1 MITIVTDNLSGCW
14 DEMREEMAASNVIQR
29 DSVLLATKLNP
40 ILTKAAQT
48 LEIDVSNRQQRN
60 ISEQPCQLSENPVL
74 PSSFTQ
80 INPIWVL
87 VS

>member
-1 MITIVTDNLSGCW
+1 
-14 DEMREEMAASNVIQR
+14 MREEMAASNVIQR

-48 LEIDVSNRQQRN
+48 LEKDVSNRQQRN
-60 ISEQPCQLSENPVL
+60 LSEQPCQLSENPVL
-74 PSSFTQ
+74 PFSFTQ